1 MNILIQFL
9 TDILTDVITGQVEG
23 ASTLMTHKVW
33 WRFIIYFVILAA
45 ALWVAIASAFL
56 WTSESHPGV
65 VGLVEFVQHGGPAWM
80 LSIPLIAIAIV
91 IVGSLPVAGR
101 YGPVLI
107 LQAALFTLLLTG
119 MASFQGDG

>member
-1 MNILIQFL
+1 MLA
-9 TDILTDVITGQVEG
+9 DVITGQVE
-23 ASTLMTHKVW
+23 STSTRMTHKVW

-45 ALWVAIASAFL
+45 ALWVAVASAFL

-65 VGLVEFVQHGGPAWM
+65 VGLVDFVRRGGPAWM
-80 LSIPLIAIAIV
+80 LSIPLIAITIV

-107 LQAALFTLLLTG
+107 LQAAVFALLIAG
-119 MASFQGDG
+119 M